1 MKENEMETG
10 DAVAGDEISWTGRMR
25 AQRIGRYSIR
35 TNEVKTL
42 KYFISNVSQ
51 HIKF

>member
-1 MKENEMETG
+1 METG